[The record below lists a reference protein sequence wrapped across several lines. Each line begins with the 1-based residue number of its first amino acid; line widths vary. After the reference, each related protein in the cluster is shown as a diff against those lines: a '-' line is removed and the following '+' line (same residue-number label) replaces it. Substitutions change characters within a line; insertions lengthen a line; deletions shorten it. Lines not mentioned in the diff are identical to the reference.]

1 MWPSGTRQAMCMKA
15 FAKLV
20 AYQRHVINLHQKH
33 DCLLGPVGNADKIPV
48 LFDMLINTGIDTK
61 GEKSVLA

>member
-1 MWPSGTRQAMCMKA
+1 MKA
-15 FAKLV
+15 FAKVV
-20 AYQRHVINLHQKH
+20 AYQRHVINLAQKH
-33 DCLLGPVGNADKIPV
+33 DCLLGPIGNADEIPV